1 MSPSDDSAR
10 GLATG
15 FAELTLEV
23 ADLAGLEDF
32 YTDALGLPVLDRK
45 DDRIWLGVGNHAR
58 LGLWAPGRKEFGDEG
73 GAHVHFAFSAPAEA
87 LRQITDRLR
96 ERGVEVKGP
105 VEHDGG
111 DASLYFR
118 DPAGNLVEVWNYF
131 HDGDGAEDGVAALE
145 S

>member
-1 MSPSDDSAR
+1 MATSDHTAA

-23 ADLAGLEDF
+23 KDLAALESF
-32 YTDALGLPVLDRK
+32 YTEVLGLPVLDRK

-73 GAHVHFAFSAPAEA
+73 GVHVHFAFSATAEA
-87 LRQITDRLR
+87 L
-96 ERGVEVKGP
+96 ERIAERVRDTGAEVKGP

-118 DPAGNLVEVWNYF
+118 DPAGNLVEVWDYF
-131 HDGDGAEDGVAALE
+131 HDGDGARDGVAALE